1 MFSNL
6 PMNIYKALSIQPFK
20 FIGKKLCPTSLLMP
34 CRYYE
39 ELNLTPEDISAG
51 SKAFA
56 TIIFLI
62 IVSFSLILDLSPLL
76 FSSVALLLAYII
88 HGLLMRF
95 LPLTYAHERLTIEK
109 YADLILNTLLLAL
122 LAGSTFDA
130 IYFVAKSDF
139 PQVSKDFEKIL
150 FQVNNNEDPEKLLL
164 DYAKKQPSITLRKHL
179 SSLFAINDLET
190 TIELMKD
197 STQSEVRYAYD
208 RFTLELDS
216 RLTLTIG
223 ITTFLPILLA
233 LFLILYGFAS
243 SPFILFIV
251 PLHIFLLY
259 ILKNQILSNKVELI
273 G

>member
-1 MFSNL
+1 
-6 PMNIYKALSIQPFK
+6 MNIYKSFSIQPFK
-20 FIGKKLCPTSLLMP
+20 LIGKKLCPPSLIIP

-51 SKAFA
+51 SKGLAA
-56 TIIFLI
+56 IVFLI

-76 FSSVALLLAYII
+76 FSSIALLVVYII

-95 LPLTYAHERLTIEK
+95 LPLRYAHERLNIEK
-109 YADLILNTLLLAL
+109 YADLILNTMLLAL

-150 FQVNNNEDPEKLLL
+150 FQVNNNEDPEKILL
-164 DYAKKQPSITLRKHL
+164 DYAQKQPSITLRKHI

-197 STQSEVRYAYD
+197 STQSEVRNAYD
-208 RFTLELDS
+208 HFTIELDS
-216 RLTLTIG
+216 RLTLSIG
-223 ITTFLPILLA
+223 ITTFLPIFVG

-243 SPFILFIV
+243 SPLILFIL
-251 PLHIFLLY
+251 PLHIGLLY
-259 ILKNQILSNKVELI
+259 ILKNKVLSNRIELV

>member
-1 MFSNL
+1 
-6 PMNIYKALSIQPFK
+6 
-20 FIGKKLCPTSLLMP
+20 MP

-39 ELNLTPEDISAG
+39 ELNLAPEDISAG

-62 IVSFSLILDLSPLL
+62 IVSFSLILDLAPLL
-76 FSSVALLLAYII
+76 FLSVALLVAYII

-95 LPLTYAHERLTIEK
+95 LPLRYAHERLNIEK

-139 PQVSKDFEKIL
+139 PQVSYDFEKIL

-179 SSLFAINDLET
+179 SSLFTINDLET

-197 STQSEVRYAYD
+197 STQSEVRNAYD
-208 RFTLELDS
+208 RFTIELDS

-223 ITTFLPILLA
+223 ITTFLPIFLG

-251 PLHIFLLY
+251 PLHICILY
-259 ILKNQILSNKVELI
+259 ILKNKILSNRIELV

>member
-1 MFSNL
+1 
-6 PMNIYKALSIQPFK
+6 
-20 FIGKKLCPTSLLMP
+20 MP
-34 CRYYE
+34 CHYYE

-62 IVSFSLILDLSPLL
+62 IVSFSLILDLAPLIFL
-76 FSSVALLLAYII
+76 SVALLAAYII

-95 LPLTYAHERLTIEK
+95 LPLRYAHERLNIEK

-130 IYFVAKSDF
+130 IYFVAKSEF
-139 PQVSKDFEKIL
+139 PQISKDFEKIL
-150 FQVNNNEDPEKLLL
+150 FQVNNNEDPEKLVL
-164 DYAKKQPSITLRKHL
+164 DYAKKQPSITLRKYL
-179 SSLFAINDLET
+179 SSLFAVNDLET

-197 STQSEVRYAYD
+197 STQSEVRNAYD

-223 ITTFLPILLA
+223 ITTFLPILLG

-243 SPFILFIV
+243 SPFILLIV
-251 PLHIFLLY
+251 PLHICVLY
-259 ILKNQILSNKVELI
+259 VLKNQILSNKVELV